1 MSDEEARLPAA
12 LLFVENSKVYSFDKP
27 VIRIGRARSNDLVV
41 AHEKV
46 SRKHAEI
53 RYQDGR
59 FLIRD
64 LGSKG
69 GTYVN
74 GIQIETAELNKGD
87 VITLASVHIVFGQ
100 DEFPV
105 AISTSKYVPPEV
117 NKKTSEDITIVRR
130 DWKKDK

>member
-27 VIRIGRARSNDLVV
+27 VIRIGRAKENDLVV
-41 AHEKV
+41 AHAKV
-46 SRKHAEI
+46 SRRHAEI
-53 RYQDGR
+53 HYLGGR
-59 FLIRD
+59 FEIRD
-64 LGSKG
+64 LGSTG

-74 GIQIETAELNKGD
+74 GERIQTANLNKGD

-105 AISTSKYVPPEV
+105 ATSTSKYKPPQVDEQSSQE
-117 NKKTSEDITIVRR
+117 TTIVRR
-130 DWKKDK
+130 DWKQEE

>member
-27 VIRIGRARSNDLVV
+27 VIRIGRASENDLVV
-41 AHEKV
+41 AHAKV

-53 RYQDGR
+53 RYKDGR
-59 FLIRD
+59 FQIHD

-74 GIQIETAELNKGD
+74 GELIETAELNKGD
-87 VITLASVHIVFGQ
+87 VITLAGVHIVFGQ
-100 DEFPV
+100 DHFPV
-105 AISTSKYVPPEV
+105 ATSTSKYTPPKPDE
-117 NKKTSEDITIVRR
+117 KFSKESTIVRR
-130 DWKKDK
+130 DWKQDE